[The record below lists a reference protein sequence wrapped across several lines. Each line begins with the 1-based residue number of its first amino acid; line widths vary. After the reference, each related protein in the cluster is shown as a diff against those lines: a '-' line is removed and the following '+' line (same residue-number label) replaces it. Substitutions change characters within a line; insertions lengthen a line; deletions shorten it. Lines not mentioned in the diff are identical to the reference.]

1 MRKKKKARAAS
12 DYPQFS
18 FSLSLF
24 TSVDF
29 SFKESKESPYTY
41 LDKKKIK
48 ETFANHFFW
57 DWSIFFVEVS
67 STQEWNICDE
77 EWSLEKK

>member
-48 ETFANHFFW
+48 ETFANHFFLRLIN
-57 DWSIFFVEVS
+57 IFCEVNL
-67 STQEWNICDE
+67 T
-77 EWSLEKK
+77 